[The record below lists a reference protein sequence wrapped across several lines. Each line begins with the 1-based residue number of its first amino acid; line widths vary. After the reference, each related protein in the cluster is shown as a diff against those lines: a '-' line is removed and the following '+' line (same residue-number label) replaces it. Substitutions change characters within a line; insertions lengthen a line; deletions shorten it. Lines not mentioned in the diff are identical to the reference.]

1 MQNLSIIR
9 KYLIFLASISVYI
22 FFGGLS
28 LAHSEEKS
36 IGKIIAIIGQAEFI
50 NETAEVTSEL
60 KGGSIKK
67 VSSPIWQ
74 KVIPHQK
81 VFPQDVFRTSKKSRL
96 RILFNDSSLMAL
108 GPSTKMKVSS
118 YIVNS
123 EKKFRKGVMDLAHG
137 LSMYI
142 VNKQHKSEG
151 SSFKMVSPTANITA
165 RGTQGYLSVSK
176 QKTLVANLAGAVSA
190 ENSDPAVTGEVLV
203 GIKESSIVEK
213 GKPPTEPQ
221 PIRNVELQF
230 LQQTVMGWPNPK
242 IDEESNGDSTL
253 EEAFEED
260 FEPFDD
266 IDSNSCKSG

>member
-1 MQNLSIIR
+1 MQNLSFI
-9 KYLIFLASISVYI
+9 KKNLIFLASFSTYI
-22 FFGGLS
+22 LWVGLS
-28 LAHSEEKS
+28 VANAEKKS

-50 NETAEVTSEL
+50 NEAPEAISSV

-67 VSSPIWQ
+67 VSSPVWQ

-81 VFPQDVFRTSKKSRL
+81 VFPKDVFRTSKKSRL
-96 RILFNDSSLMAL
+96 RILFDDSSLMAL

-118 YIVNS
+118 YFVDS
-123 EKKFRKGVMDLAHG
+123 DKKFRQGVMDLAHG

-142 VNKQHKSEG
+142 INKQHKSEG

-176 QKTLVANLAGAVSA
+176 QKTLIANLAGAVSA
-190 ENSDPAVTGEVLV
+190 ENSDPVVPGEVLV
-203 GIKESSIVEK
+203 GIKESSIVEE
-213 GKPPTEPQ
+213 GKPPTEPK

-230 LQQTVMGWPNPK
+230 LQQTVMGWPNLK
-242 IDEESNGDSTL
+242 IDEESNGEPSI
-253 EEAFEED
+253 EEAFEEE

-266 IDSNSCKSG
+266 IDTNSCKSG